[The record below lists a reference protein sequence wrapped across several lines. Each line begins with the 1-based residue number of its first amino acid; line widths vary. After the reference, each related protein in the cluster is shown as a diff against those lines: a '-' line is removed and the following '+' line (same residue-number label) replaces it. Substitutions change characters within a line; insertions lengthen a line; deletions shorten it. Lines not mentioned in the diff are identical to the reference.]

1 MNTNQSFPK
10 ELAAV
15 MLRGTPVVPGL
26 AFGPS
31 IHVLLHGRAEAAVPA
46 PAVAARPQLL
56 RQFADLFAK
65 MGGLMA
71 ERVADLRDIE
81 TRLVARIVGAPEPG
95 LVMPSVRGGRS
106 RAALAVVLLGLG
118 ITSLSMGPSAVR
130 AVGARLGQVSLDQ
143 CRRAAD
149 VALAATS
156 PAAAR
161 DAGPRGAG

>member
-1 MNTNQSFPK
+1 MPTSTVIVGSAVGLHARLASIIAEAVGNLDAHATLALSCCAARQSSP
-10 ELAAV
+10 A
-15 MLRGTPVVPGL
+15 LR
-26 AFGPS
+26 S
-31 IHVLLHGRAEAAVPA
+31 GRAFTCFSTVERRPLSRTSGRGEAS
-46 PAVAARPQLL
+46 AA
-56 RQFADLFAK
+56 
-65 MGGLMA
+65 
-71 ERVADLRDIE
+71 
-81 TRLVARIVGAPEPG
+81 
-95 LVMPSVRGGRS
+95 GGRS

-118 ITSLSMGPSAVR
+118 ITSLSMAPSAVR

>member
-1 MNTNQSFPK
+1 MPTSTVIVGSAVGLHARLASIIAEAVGNLDAHATLALSCCAARQSSP
-10 ELAAV
+10 A
-15 MLRGTPVVPGL
+15 LR
-26 AFGPS
+26 S
-31 IHVLLHGRAEAAVPA
+31 GRAFTCFSTVERRPLSRTSGREAS
-46 PAVAARPQLL
+46 AA
-56 RQFADLFAK
+56 
-65 MGGLMA
+65 GGH
-71 ERVADLRDIE
+71 
-81 TRLVARIVGAPEPG
+81 
-95 LVMPSVRGGRS
+95 S